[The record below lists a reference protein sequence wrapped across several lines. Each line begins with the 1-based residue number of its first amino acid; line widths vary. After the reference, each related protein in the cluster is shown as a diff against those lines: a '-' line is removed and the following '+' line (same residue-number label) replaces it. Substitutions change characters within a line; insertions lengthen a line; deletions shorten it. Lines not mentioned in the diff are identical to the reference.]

1 MFSWSG
7 KFRYNWME
15 AVALGNRAMASS
27 CTVVRL
33 AKVTAVLLKS
43 YNELKEKA
51 WTSFTLASMQQARG
65 TSWLRG
71 KRCYLNEVAA
81 VAISPPKWSPPS
93 AGKGTANSTT
103 GLVCVCVCV
112 CACVCVCVCVCLRAR
127 GQLDICWTAIVMG
140 FNAYWAALPT
150 GVCMA

>member
-1 MFSWSG
+1 MFSWIE

-15 AVALGNRAMASS
+15 AVALGNRAMTRS

-51 WTSFTLASMQQARG
+51 WTSFTIASMQQARG

-71 KRCYLNEVAA
+71 KRCYIKRSGSSSYL
-81 VAISPPKWSPPS
+81 SPEMV
-93 AGKGTANSTT
+93 STVRAQRYCQ
-103 GLVCVCVCV
+103 LVNGACVCA
-112 CACVCVCVCVCLRAR
+112 CACVCVCVCVC
-127 GQLDICWTAIVMG
+127 
-140 FNAYWAALPT
+140 ALACTWPT
-150 GVCMA
+150 